1 MALPRVRSSLS
12 DRIAQD
18 LSERILEGEFASG
31 DRLPTE
37 SALAGHY
44 DAGRSAVREA
54 IARLRRDGIVVTR
67 QGAGA
72 FVAASSGNVFR
83 LDSTDDHEH
92 LRALYELRAAVECDA
107 AALAA
112 KRASAEALEDMQ
124 SSFELLERETR
135 DGGQGQE
142 ADLAFHLSIAEASGN
157 ELFVKLLKLLDSQI
171 LEQIGI
177 ARSNSSRSQGL
188 PEMVL
193 AEHRAI
199 LKAVEA
205 RDPEKAHAATLA
217 HLKGAC
223 NRLDCGEIGA

>member
-83 LDSTDDHEH
+83 LDSTDDQEH

-112 KRASAEALEDMQ
+112 KRASPEALEEMQ
-124 SSFELLERETR
+124 RSFELLERETR
-135 DGGQGQE
+135 DGGQGQ
-142 ADLAFHLSIAEASGN
+142 EASGN

-188 PEMVL
+188 PEKVL

-205 RDPEKAHAATLA
+205 RDPEQAHAATLT